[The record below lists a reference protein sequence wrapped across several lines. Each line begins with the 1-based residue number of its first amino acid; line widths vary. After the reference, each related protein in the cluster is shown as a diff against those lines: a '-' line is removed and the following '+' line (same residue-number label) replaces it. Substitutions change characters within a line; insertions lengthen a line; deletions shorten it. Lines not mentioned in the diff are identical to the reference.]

1 MIAGGLARGKVMVLM
16 QFVLKRAWRMAVSE
30 GGGSK
35 WNNALRIFVQGS
47 KAGDKRGWRYIG
59 GRYSEG

>member
-1 MIAGGLARGKVMVLM
+1 MVLM